1 MKTRNFLQQLDVF
14 VLAVDHKSFSA
25 ASRKLGHAQSYI
37 SNTISSLEETL
48 GFALFEREGQYPTLT
63 KEGNWVYSQAV
74 SIVSQKDHILN
85 NANKALKMQE
95 TISIMVEECLTH
107 SFLVD
112 SLSNCLHKQKGVALN
127 LKSGHSSKIV
137 ELVSKSSVDV
147 GIVSRFDSYDSRI
160 LSIPLPCVP
169 LGFYAS
175 SFHTLSNENDIT
187 IEALRSHRQ
196 LLLDTSNDMSSLMYN
211 ISNDIWRAD
220 SLMSIATL
228 ISMGFGWGIL
238 PVSFADGFVANR
250 KMVKL
255 KSPIG
260 LVSNYNNCSLILNQ
274 TTQNR
279 PIIKGILEQFIKNVT
294 NHVR

>member
-37 SNTISSLEETL
+37 SNTISSLEDTL

-85 NANKALKMQE
+85 NATKALKMQE
-95 TISIMVEECLTH
+95 ISIMVEECLTH
-107 SFLVD
+107 SFLID
-112 SLSNCLHKQKGVALN
+112 SLSNCLPKQKDVTLN
-127 LKSGHSSKIV
+127 LKSGHSSEV
-137 ELVSKSSVDV
+137 VDLVSNSSVDV
-147 GIVSRFDSYDSRI
+147 GIVSCFDSYDSRI
-160 LSIPLPCVP
+160 VSIPLPCVP

-175 SFHTLSNENDIT
+175 SFHALSNENDIT

-196 LLLDTSNDMSSLMYN
+196 LLLDASNDMSSQMYN
-211 ISNDIWRAD
+211 ISNDIWRTD

-228 ISMGFGWGIL
+228 IGMGFGWGIL
-238 PVSFADGFVANR
+238 PVSFADSFVSN
-250 KMVKL
+250 KKIVKL

-260 LVSNYNNCSLILNQ
+260 LVSNYNNCSLILSQ

-279 PIIKGILEQFIKNVT
+279 PIIKGILDQFIKNVT